1 MDFNK
6 YQYIGKLNTEFLEV
20 EFGKLATD
28 ELILTDERDDHIKE
42 RHDRDYNL
50 SPFSELCTH

>member
-42 RHDRDYNL
+42 RHDRDYIL
-50 SPFSELCTH
+50 FHHSV